1 MNGDLGLFP
10 NDLEFEI
17 EFNIFLKLQ
26 DIEERIIE
34 NNHPSKKETSKI
46 IIFSPYRE
54 TIP

>member
-34 NNHPSKKETSKI
+34 RI
-46 IIFSPYRE
+46 IILQKKKRAK
-54 TIP
+54 

>member
-34 NNHPSKKETSKI
+34 RI
-46 IIFSPYRE
+46 IILQKKKLAK
-54 TIP
+54 

>member
-26 DIEERIIE
+26 DIKERIIE
-34 NNHPSKKETSKI
+34 RI
-46 IIFSPYRE
+46 IILQKKKRAK
-54 TIP
+54 

>member
-10 NDLEFEI
+10 NDLDFEI

-34 NNHPSKKETSKI
+34 I
-46 IIFSPYRE
+46 IILQKKKRAK
-54 TIP
+54 

>member
-34 NNHPSKKETSKI
+34 RI
-46 IIFSPYRE
+46 IILRKKKRAK
-54 TIP
+54 

>member
-10 NDLEFEI
+10 NDLDFEI

-34 NNHPSKKETSKI
+34 RI
-46 IIFSPYRE
+46 IILQKKKRAK
-54 TIP
+54 

>member
-1 MNGDLGLFP
+1 MNEDLGLFP

-34 NNHPSKKETSKI
+34 RI
-46 IIFSPYRE
+46 IILQKKKRAK
-54 TIP
+54 